1 MATFTA
7 DPTLMGFVRIKD
19 LPVRGTM
26 TQSLT
31 VTGSADPGDAITLT
45 KVGGA
50 TWLTVPATCL
60 HTIAFDVSINRANL
74 PPEDIHRPVDRSET
88 IRVSHAGYDDLDVV
102 VTIKVKPG
110 GPAKILG

>member
-31 VTGSADPGDAITLT
+31 ITGSADPGDDITLA
-45 KVGGA
+45 KVGA
-50 TWLTVPATCL
+50 AAWLTIPAVCTHAVP
-60 HTIAFDVSINRANL
+60 FDVSIDRDNL
-74 PPEDIHRPVDRSET
+74 PPEDVHRPVDRSET
-88 IRVSHAGYDDLDVV
+88 IRASFGGYDDLDVV

-110 GPAKILG
+110 GPAKIIG